1 MVPAS
6 NGVQCLVWAKMES
19 VAGGR
24 PEKRDGGAR
33 GRGRD
38 GSRGGGGGGVGG
50 WGGGVGGGLR
60 PTALSQI
67 TINK

>member
-33 GRGRD
+33 GRGRE

-50 WGGGVGGGLR
+50 WGGGVEG
-60 PTALSQI
+60 
-67 TINK
+67 